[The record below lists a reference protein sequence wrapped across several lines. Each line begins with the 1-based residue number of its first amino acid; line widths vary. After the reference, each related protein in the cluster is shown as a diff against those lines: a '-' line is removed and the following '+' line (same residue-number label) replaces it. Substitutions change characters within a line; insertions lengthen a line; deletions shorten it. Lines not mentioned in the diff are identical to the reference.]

1 MFTFPCAVAQQCHQ
15 CLLRLVSER
24 VYSVQPVPQHMRMGA
39 DLLNLC
45 RRWEKASPEAGAQ
58 HRSEET
64 ADVCSLKF
72 SFSANTS
79 HGLYKSGPADE
90 WLTATF
96 IHTCSG
102 KAHSL
107 QHSHS
112 GPKKKKKQK
121 EAFLEKGKLAWS
133 LWGEEP
139 RGSWQLARGHCTCT
153 GVPGAPLLT
162 MHRRNSWYLP
172 TWWNSEQAVC
182 PEAPSTF
189 LQLGSRFAHEWYT
202 WIYRQS

>member
-1 MFTFPCAVAQQCHQ
+1 
-15 CLLRLVSER
+15 
-24 VYSVQPVPQHMRMGA
+24 MRMDA

-64 ADVCSLKF
+64 ADVCSLTF

-79 HGLYKSGPADE
+79 HGLYKSGPVDE

-102 KAHSL
+102 KAQKIVCSTATL
-107 QHSHS
+107 DPRR
-112 GPKKKKKQK
+112 GKKKRKTC
-121 EAFLEKGKLAWS
+121 LESVRWRTKSRLTASQSGM
-133 LWGEEP
+133 P
-139 RGSWQLARGHCTCT
+139 RAR
-153 GVPGAPLLT
+153 LLT

-189 LQLGSRFAHEWYT
+189 LQLGSRFAYERYT